1 MYCTICQKT
10 LKQNI
15 KVHLDEH
22 RQVTMFRCS
31 SCDKRYKYR
40 SSLNQHERIWH
51 GKDLNGLAKIALKR
65 SVEKVILQ
73 GTVPYIVK
81 KKKIEKLNCLSV

>member
-31 SCDKRYKYR
+31 SCDKRYKCR

-51 GKDLNGLAKIALKR
+51 GKDLFQCDR
-65 SVEKVILQ
+65 SSCLQ
-73 GTVPYIVK
+73 K
-81 KKKIEKLNCLSV
+81 FKFLC